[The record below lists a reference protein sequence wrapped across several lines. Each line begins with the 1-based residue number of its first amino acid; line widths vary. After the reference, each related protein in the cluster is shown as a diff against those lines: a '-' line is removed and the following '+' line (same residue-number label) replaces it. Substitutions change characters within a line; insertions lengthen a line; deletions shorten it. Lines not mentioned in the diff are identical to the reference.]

1 MEPVVAPILHYCEC
15 SHIRTKAEKK
25 EVMAKRDF
33 YQFHA
38 ELCKS
43 IVHAKRLE
51 ILDHLRDKECS
62 VGELAQLMEIPPTNV
77 SQQLAILR
85 NSGVVQ
91 KRVEGTTA
99 FYRITDRR
107 VIDAFDLMSQ
117 VMVEQ
122 LATRTEAVEKKK
134 AKGGK

>member
-1 MEPVVAPILHYCEC
+1 M
-15 SHIRTKAEKK
+15 
-25 EVMAKRDF
+25 KRDF

-38 ELCKS
+38 EICKS

-62 VGELAQLMEIPPTNV
+62 VGELAQLMEIPATNV
-77 SQQLAILR
+77 SQHLAILR

-99 FYRITDRR
+99 YYRITDRR

-117 VMVEQ
+117 VMEEQ
-122 LATRTEAVEKKK
+122 LATRTEAVEMKKQ
-134 AKGGK
+134 KGE